1 MPFRHWRLA
10 WSALESGVLCF
21 SPLRREWLPAPLWLC
36 SDWWTPG
43 SPQWWTGWVV
53 DLGAPAP
60 LHRLHPDY
68 STTDVKI
75 DTEIQSNATWR
86 QTKNPPNISPWRSAR
101 FSRTS
106 FTQDLV
112 KSFSVRHISAW
123 AEYHF
128 AIDCLQLLDRISLGP
143 FSLHLDDRRCKCAA
157 AACWGQAVS
166 KTQLA
171 LTVCLLQEQNSTCA
185 KPFYTFW
192 FFFFFF
198 NDRKPQIQPKS
209 PQSKI

>member
-10 WSALESGVLCF
+10 WSALESAVLCF

-86 QTKNPPNISPWRSAR
+86 QKKQTPNISPNNSLKTW
-101 FSRTS
+101 FNH
-106 FTQDLV
+106 
-112 KSFSVRHISAW
+112 SV
-123 AEYHF
+123 YGTF
-128 AIDCLQLLDRISLGP
+128 LLELNTILP
-143 FSLHLDDRRCKCAA
+143 
-157 AACWGQAVS
+157 
-166 KTQLA
+166 
-171 LTVCLLQEQNSTCA
+171 LTVCSSWIGFPWGLSASTSMTDDASVLLLPAEAKLSARHSSPSLSACCRNKTAHMQNLLHV
-185 KPFYTFW
+185 W
-192 FFFFFF
+192 IFFFF
-198 NDRKPQIQPKS
+198 
-209 PQSKI
+209 